1 MCTAQAMTRAQ
12 HFETR
17 RDRMATNVVGYL
29 HPPPVGGAHPI
40 ADHDALRRYAGSTD
54 PALART

>member
-17 RDRMATNVVGYL
+17 RDRMATNVVGCL
-29 HPPPVGGAHPI
+29 TASHTDDHDVPPCRGGILTPAPVGPAP
-40 ADHDALRRYAGSTD
+40 AGT
-54 PALART
+54 

>member
-1 MCTAQAMTRAQ
+1 MCPAQAMTCAQ

-29 HPPPVGGAHPI
+29 RPPPEGDANPI
-40 ADHDALRRYAGSTD
+40 ADHGVPRRYVGSAD
-54 PALART
+54 PTPARM